1 MRREGFASRSCAQT
15 EPSSPL
21 LAVYGERPY
30 RRGSRSQHTSPG
42 NAWTRRRCRRT
53 VGRHGSRILRAA
65 FGREGALRE
74 LLHRWGWGIAL
85 IGVAVVTSGI
95 QRGSVV
101 EIVVGSLA
109 AVAGA
114 GSWIGS
120 SPHRIGWVVAAV
132 GAGFLTVGIVGG
144 NVFGAP
150 IAPRTL
156 PLLIVGPLL
165 IVAGALLRGVL
176 LARQRR
182 ARSSPGRDDISPLGD
197 GEIH

>member
-1 MRREGFASRSCAQT
+1 
-15 EPSSPL
+15 
-21 LAVYGERPY
+21 
-30 RRGSRSQHTSPG
+30 
-42 NAWTRRRCRRT
+42 
-53 VGRHGSRILRAA
+53 
-65 FGREGALRE
+65 LRE